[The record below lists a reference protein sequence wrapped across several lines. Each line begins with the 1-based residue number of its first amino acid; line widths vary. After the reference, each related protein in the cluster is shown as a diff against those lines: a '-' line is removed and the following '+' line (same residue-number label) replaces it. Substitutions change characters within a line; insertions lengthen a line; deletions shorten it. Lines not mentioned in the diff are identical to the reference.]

1 MSALLLHHFRPLF
14 RMVGF
19 AALVPFLLVP
29 SVALADESPTAEPTS
44 SPSTSTA
51 EYQKGTQEAG
61 KDSPAAADGQG
72 SKPSGEI
79 APKTDDKK
87 APGTKVASPKSHPHA
102 PKANVKGQRAPK
114 EITPSVDSD
123 SLPESPA
130 TEAAGSTLAAAPSP
144 NAAPEQADGA
154 SLATEAPGKA
164 GNAGVSPKVL
174 PEASSSPGPTPISP
188 KRSHSKTDSE
198 EGSDSENTVDHPH
211 VILPTTS
218 VEQATPHYFDVDLL
232 IVGFIVLSSA
242 GLIGLAMGMKLPNWR
257 KGNRR

>member
-1 MSALLLHHFRPLF
+1 MSALLLHHLRPLF
-14 RMVGF
+14 RVVGF
-19 AALVPFLLVP
+19 AALAPFLLVP
-29 SVALADESPTAEPTS
+29 SLALADESPTAEPTS

-51 EYQKGTQEAG
+51 EDQEGTQEAG
-61 KDSPAAADGQG
+61 KDSPAAEGGQD

-87 APGTKVASPKSHPHA
+87 AHGTKIASTNGRTHA
-102 PKANVKGQRAPK
+102 PKANRKGQRVPK
-114 EITPSVDSD
+114 EITPSADSD

-130 TEAAGSTLAAAPSP
+130 AEAAGSTLAAAPSP
-144 NAAPEQADGA
+144 NAASEQADGA
-154 SLATEAPGKA
+154 NLATEAPGKA
-164 GNAGVSPKVL
+164 GNSGVSPKVL
-174 PEASSSPGPTPISP
+174 PEASSSPEPTPISP
-188 KRSHSKTDSE
+188 KRSHSKTDTE

-232 IVGFIVLSSA
+232 IVGFIVLSAA